1 LNEAAS
7 ACVGGAVK
15 IQKEL
20 DETRANATAA
30 AQVLARLGGP

>member
-1 LNEAAS
+1 LIEGAN
-7 ACVGGAVK
+7 ACAGEAVK

-20 DETRANATAA
+20 DATRANATAA